1 MLRAFIFQMLR
12 TASSVNCFCV
22 SLKINFFHKF
32 KRKFSKIKYNIS
44 MTTQTENFHSG
55 FAVLSGL
62 PNAGKSTLLNALA
75 GGLLSA
81 VTDKPQTTRQNILAI
96 IEGDNFQVIFVD
108 TPGFLRP
115 RYKLQQTMAAC
126 VDRAV
131 SEDADLVLLLV
142 DAANPDLPA
151 HQVLFEKISKV
162 FCPVYL
168 VLTKTDL
175 VKDSAAVTV
184 LEEEIKKSLPNISK
198 VFTVCAPK
206 SEGVEQLKSAVAQA
220 MPVSPAYFPLGQ
232 WTDRW
237 ERFYAAEFIREQ
249 IFKLYKK
256 EIPYSTQVEIEK
268 FTEDLGDKNFIR
280 AVIHVERESQKP
292 IIIGKGGAAIAEL
305 RKKAQKRIAEFL
317 GRQYRLELQ
326 VVVSP
331 DWRNDSKLLE
341 KFGYIER
348 DK

>member
-1 MLRAFIFQMLR
+1 MA
-12 TASSVNCFCV
+12 
-22 SLKINFFHKF
+22 
-32 KRKFSKIKYNIS
+32 
-44 MTTQTENFHSG
+44 ENKPTFRSG
-55 FAVLSGL
+55 FAVLAGL

-96 IEGDNFQVIFVD
+96 IEGENYQAVFVD

-131 SEDADLVLLLV
+131 GEDADLVLLLI
-142 DAANPDLPA
+142 DASAPDLPA
-151 HQVLFEKISKV
+151 HQELFEKISAV

-175 VKDSAAVTV
+175 VKDSASLAG
-184 LEEEIKKSLPNISK
+184 LEAEVKKLLPRLSK
-198 VFTVCAPK
+198 TFRVCAPK
-206 SEGVEQLKSAVAQA
+206 GTGVTELKDAVALA
-220 MPVSPAYFPLGQ
+220 MPEGPAYFPPGQ

-249 IFKLYKK
+249 IFKLYQK

-292 IIIGKGGAAIAEL
+292 ILIGKGGASIAKL
-305 RKKAQKRIAEFL
+305 RQRAQKRIAEFL
-317 GRQYRLELQ
+317 GRPYRLELQ

-331 DWRNDSKLLE
+331 DWRNDTKLLE
-341 KFGYIER
+341 RFGYIER
-348 DK
+348 

>member
-1 MLRAFIFQMLR
+1 MA
-12 TASSVNCFCV
+12 
-22 SLKINFFHKF
+22 
-32 KRKFSKIKYNIS
+32 
-44 MTTQTENFHSG
+44 ENKQPFRSG
-55 FAVLSGL
+55 FAVLAGL

-96 IEGDNFQVIFVD
+96 IEGENYQAVFVD

-131 SEDADLVLLLV
+131 GEDADLVLLLI
-142 DAANPDLPA
+142 DASAPDLPA
-151 HQVLFEKISKV
+151 HKELFEKISSV

-168 VLTKTDL
+168 VLSKTDL
-175 VKDSAAVTV
+175 VKDAAVLAQ
-184 LEEEIKKSLPNISK
+184 LEAEVKKLLPRLSK
-198 VFTVCAPK
+198 TFRVSAPK
-206 SEGVEQLKSAVAQA
+206 GVGVAELKDAVARA
-220 MPVSPAYFPLGQ
+220 MPEGPAYFPPGQ

-249 IFKLYKK
+249 IFKLYQK

-292 IIIGKGGAAIAEL
+292 ILIGKGGASIAKL
-305 RKKAQKRIAEFL
+305 RQRAQKRIEEFL
-317 GRQYRLELQ
+317 GRPYRLELQ

-331 DWRNDSKLLE
+331 DWRNDAKLLE
-341 KFGYIER
+341 RFGYIER
-348 DK
+348 

>member
-1 MLRAFIFQMLR
+1 
-12 TASSVNCFCV
+12 
-22 SLKINFFHKF
+22 
-32 KRKFSKIKYNIS
+32 
-44 MTTQTENFHSG
+44 
-55 FAVLSGL
+55 
-62 PNAGKSTLLNALA
+62 
-75 GGLLSA
+75 
-81 VTDKPQTTRQNILAI
+81 
-96 IEGDNFQVIFVD
+96 
-108 TPGFLRP
+108 
-115 RYKLQQTMAAC
+115 
-126 VDRAV
+126 
-131 SEDADLVLLLV
+131 
-142 DAANPDLPA
+142 
-151 HQVLFEKISKV
+151 
-162 FCPVYL
+162 
-168 VLTKTDL
+168 
-175 VKDSAAVTV
+175 
-184 LEEEIKKSLPNISK
+184 
-198 VFTVCAPK
+198 
-206 SEGVEQLKSAVAQA
+206 